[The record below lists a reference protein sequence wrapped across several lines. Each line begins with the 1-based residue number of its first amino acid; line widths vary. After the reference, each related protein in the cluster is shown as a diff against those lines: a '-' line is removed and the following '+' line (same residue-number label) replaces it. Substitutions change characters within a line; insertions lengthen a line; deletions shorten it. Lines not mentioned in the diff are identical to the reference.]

1 MKKRY
6 FILLLG
12 ILAAVVLSCKHKTEL
27 AVFDVHLHG
36 DQNPKKQ
43 LEELEKNGVT
53 FIAISTSWA
62 SQQQYQSSDKLKIL
76 HGLMFPCPNGKV
88 PYSLQVCFAD
98 GKEWPDLNWVEK
110 QIKEKRIDFLGEILS
125 QYHGISASDSTLF
138 PYYSLAEKYDIP
150 VGIHTGSAGPNHGC
164 PNFKEELGNPIL
176 FKKLMAS
183 FPKLKLWL
191 MHAGGP
197 FTKETIHMLHTYP
210 GIYIDISVLNNP
222 AIIPSNQFSEV
233 MKILI
238 DNGMED
244 RILFGSDNAKIS
256 ETIASI
262 NKLSFLTK
270 AQKDKIFIDNS
281 KKLFKIK

>member
-1 MKKRY
+1 MKKRC
-6 FILLLG
+6 FILLLSVLTV
-12 ILAAVVLSCKHKTEL
+12 ITLSCKHKTEL

-36 DQNPKKQ
+36 DKNPKKQ
-43 LEELEKNGVT
+43 LEALEKNGVT
-53 FIAISTSWA
+53 FIAISTSW
-62 SQQQYQSSDKLKIL
+62 SLQQQYQSSDKLKIL
-76 HGLMFPCPNGKV
+76 QGLMFPCPNGKV
-88 PYSLQVCFAD
+88 PYSSQLCFED

-110 QIKEKRIDFLGEILS
+110 QIKEKRIDFLGEVLG
-125 QYHGISASDSTLF
+125 QYYGISASDSTLF
-138 PYYSLAEKYDIP
+138 PYYALAVKYDIP

-176 FKKLMAS
+176 IKKLMAS

-197 FTKETIHMLHTYP
+197 FIRETIQMLKRYP
-210 GIYIDISVLNNP
+210 GLYIDISVLNNP
-222 AIIPSNQFSEV
+222 AIIPANEFSEI
-233 MKILI
+233 MKMLV

-256 ETIASI
+256 ETMASI
-262 NKLSFLTK
+262 NKLPFLTK